1 MGEDGRTVTEQ
12 DSPLGARMVFRLRGC
27 GRAVIFEA
35 KSMTSVVVEEG
46 RAAATTL
53 ATDNGSLLAART
65 AEAYKRGGRRDA
77 VL

>member
-12 DSPLGARMVFRLRGC
+12 DSPLRARMVFRLRGC
-27 GRAVIFEA
+27 GQAVIFEA

-53 ATDNGSLLAART
+53 ATDNGLLLAVRT
-65 AEAYKRGGRRDA
+65 AEAYERGGG
-77 VL
+77 